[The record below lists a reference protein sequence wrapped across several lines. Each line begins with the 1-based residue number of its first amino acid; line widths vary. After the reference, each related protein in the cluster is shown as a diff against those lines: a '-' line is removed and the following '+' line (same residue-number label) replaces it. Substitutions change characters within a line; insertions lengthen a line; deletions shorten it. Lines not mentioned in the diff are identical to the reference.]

1 MSCGPHIGNEAQLS
15 TMDFTILHKQIDWAF
30 EFHEK
35 IAWSRL

>member
-30 EFHEK
+30 DGHEK
-35 IAWSRL
+35 IVWSRL

>member
-1 MSCGPHIGNEAQLS
+1 MSCGPHIGNEVQLF

-30 EFHEK
+30 EVCEK